1 MLVKHMGAIIG
12 NELDCKPMFE
22 DKEIIIG
29 IDSSKTNTGI
39 SVTNL
44 TDSEEGNEVETSF
57 AFYGKD
63 DGTTEQDC
71 LLLCKKEREAFR
83 KIFKG
88 SYIRV
93 AGIEDIITKEYSSNP
108 YHKTGMT
115 VHESRFKITAV
126 FGSFIS
132 CLQED
137 FGKTP
142 FLVNNWSWKA
152 AMLPPEY
159 RAKGVY
165 KGSQLYLQD
174 KGSIFG
180 DLTDDETDAY
190 FIKKYC
196 YRYLKNDVKELNS
209 DVEKFDKDYGVT
221 IVDKSFIDDFQV
233 FMYNPQISFDDNC
246 RLAISNAVSSGNH
259 TRTVCLISDIS
270 NLPLQVLWYLVDDK
284 YNLSSQAALI
294 KINY

>member
-22 DKEIIIG
+22 EKELVIG

-44 TDSEEGNEVETSF
+44 TDTEGDNVIETSF
-57 AFYGKD
+57 AFNGKD

-71 LLLCKKEREAFR
+71 LLLCQKEREAFR
-83 KIFKG
+83 RIFKN
-88 SYIRV
+88 SFIRV
-93 AGIEDIITKEYSSNP
+93 AGIEDIITKEYGTFP
-108 YHKTGMT
+108 GKKTGMT
-115 VHESRFKITAV
+115 VHESRFKITAI

-142 FLVNNWSWKA
+142 YLVNNWSWKA
-152 AMLPPEY
+152 AMLPQEY
-159 RAKGVY
+159 RAKGIY
-165 KGSQLYLQD
+165 KGSQLYLRDQ
-174 KGSIFG
+174 GSIFG

-196 YRYLKNDVKELNS
+196 YKFIKNDVKELDINL
-209 DVEKFDKDYGVT
+209 EKFDKNYGVN
-221 IVDKSFIDDFQV
+221 IIDKSFIDDFQV
-233 FMYNPQISFDDNC
+233 FMYNTNIGFDDNC
-246 RLAISNAVSSGNH
+246 RLAISNAVMSGNH

-284 YNLSSQAALI
+284 YNISSQAALI